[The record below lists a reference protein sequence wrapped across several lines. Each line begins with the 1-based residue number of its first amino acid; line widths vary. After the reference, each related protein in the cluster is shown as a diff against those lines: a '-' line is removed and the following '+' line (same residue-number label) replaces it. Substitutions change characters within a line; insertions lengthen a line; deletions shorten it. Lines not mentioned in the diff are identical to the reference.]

1 MTTLKGRCLIGWNAM
16 AWDTEQA
23 LQKLPGSGTPQERQ
37 KAGRRWTTLRTRADF
52 LRLGASGARRSTP
65 GFTVQTAP
73 GNVEAHVLRVGF
85 TASRK
90 VGNAVARNRVKR
102 RLRALVDK
110 VMPEAADPA
119 QDYVFIGRPE
129 TLTRD
134 FTVLEQELR
143 QALKKLAEKKPAQ
156 ANPVSRT

>member
-1 MTTLKGRCLIGWNAM
+1 M

-23 LQKLPGSGTPQERQ
+23 LQKLPGSGTRR
-37 KAGRRWTTLRTRADF
+37 GRGWTPLRVRADF
-52 LRLGASGARRSTP
+52 LRLGASTTRRATP
-65 GFTVQTAP
+65 GFTLQTAP
-73 GNVEAHVLRVGF
+73 RNAEGDLLRVGF

-110 VMPEAADPA
+110 VMPDAADPA

-129 TLTRD
+129 TLSRA

-143 QALKKLAEKKPAQ
+143 QALKKLAEKKAVPGTT
-156 ANPVSRT
+156 VSRS